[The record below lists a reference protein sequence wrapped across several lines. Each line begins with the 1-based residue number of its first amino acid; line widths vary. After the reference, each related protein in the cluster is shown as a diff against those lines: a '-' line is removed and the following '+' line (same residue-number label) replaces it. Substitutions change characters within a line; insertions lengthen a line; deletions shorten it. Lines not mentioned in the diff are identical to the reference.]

1 MTVPT
6 AAVCSGRDG
15 KFVFVIKSDD
25 TVLTRM
31 VTTGATSGNK
41 ILIETGLTAGERV
54 VTDGQPQAGG
64 RLKGGNLRGQVGDVP
79 GHDAGGRPC
88 GLDGGAEMSISSTF
102 IRRPVATALL
112 MFSIVLFGVIGYKM
126 LPVSDLPNVDFPVI
140 MVTVSYPGANPDT
153 MASAVATPLEKE
165 FCTIAGIDSMTSYQR
180 AGDDDYFDP
189 VHPQPQH

>member
-1 MTVPT
+1 
-6 AAVCSGRDG
+6 
-15 KFVFVIKSDD
+15 
-25 TVLTRM
+25 
-31 VTTGATSGNK
+31 
-41 ILIETGLTAGERV
+41 
-54 VTDGQPQAGG
+54 
-64 RLKGGNLRGQVGDVP
+64 
-79 GHDAGGRPC
+79 
-88 GLDGGAEMSISSTF
+88 MSISSTF

-140 MVTVSYPGANPDT
+140 MVTVSYPGANADT

-165 FCTIAGIDSMTSYQR
+165 FCTIAGIDSMSSYS